1 MESAKNLAKRVAE
14 AKQIMTLAKT
24 TAEASLKAYK
34 AKAKKQSLV
43 ITARS
48 DAIAQAKY
56 RMAI

>member
-1 MESAKNLAKRVAE
+1 
-14 AKQIMTLAKT
+14 MTLAKT

-43 ITARS
+43 VSAKA

-56 RMAI
+56 RLAI